1 MTNVNELIQSID
13 NDQMGGSI
21 YSREDVKRI
30 LLMVEVKQ
38 TSSIDVDYIVQDLK
52 NVLDTIEDME
62 ADEDSAKFSL
72 TRNEIYLDSC
82 EVNNTQAI
90 DEVKDII
97 SKLYDG
103 VYNKRTQF
111 TVPAND

>member
-38 TSSIDVDYIVQDLK
+38 TSSIDVEYIVQDLK

-62 ADEDSAKFSL
+62 ADEDTAEFSL
-72 TRNEIYLDSC
+72 TGNEISLDSC
-82 EVNNTQAI
+82 EVNNSQAI

>member
-1 MTNVNELIQSID
+1 MTNVNELIKSID

-30 LLMVEVKQ
+30 LQMVKVTAQ
-38 TSSIDVDYIVQDLK
+38 PSINIEYIVQDLK

-62 ADEDSAKFSL
+62 ADEDTAEFSL
-72 TRNEIYLDSC
+72 TGNEISLDSC
-82 EVNNTQAI
+82 DVNNSQAI

-103 VYNKRTQF
+103 CYNKSDIVELER
-111 TVPAND
+111 D